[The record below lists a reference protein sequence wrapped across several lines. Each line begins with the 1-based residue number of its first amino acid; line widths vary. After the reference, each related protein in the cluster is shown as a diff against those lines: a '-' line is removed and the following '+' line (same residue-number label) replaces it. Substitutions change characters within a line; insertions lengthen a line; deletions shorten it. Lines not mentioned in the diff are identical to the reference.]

1 MNAVLTFDSARGRR
15 VSGPELGRGAIAPG
29 GSRVIPFRPASA
41 AAVSPAPSVPRRPAV
56 PSPARFDGATRAPE
70 MLPAKFEAKFEA
82 EAAPSAA
89 RLARLIYMASVGG
102 YMAVHEDTLVQLNG
116 RMVWPTADALIRDA
130 AAAGVPVSSHVI
142 NTARS

>member
-1 MNAVLTFDSARGRR
+1 M
-15 VSGPELGRGAIAPG
+15 SGPELSHGAIGPG
-29 GSRVIPFRPASA
+29 GSKVIPFHPAPA
-41 AAVSPAPSVPRRPAV
+41 AAVSPAPSLPRRPAV
-56 PSPARFDGATRAPE
+56 PSPARADGVAP
-70 MLPAKFEAKFEA
+70 PAESTPRPE
-82 EAAPSAA
+82 

-102 YMAVHEDTLVQLNG
+102 YMAVREDTLVELGG

>member
-1 MNAVLTFDSARGRR
+1 TAPPAPPAPPAR
-15 VSGPELGRGAIAPG
+15 VP
-29 GSRVIPFRPASA
+29 
-41 AAVSPAPSVPRRPAV
+41 PAPSRAGPPAG
-56 PSPARFDGATRAPE
+56 PAPARREGVAPP
-70 MLPAKFEAKFEA
+70 PASTPRPE
-82 EAAPSAA
+82 

-102 YMAVHEDTLVQLNG
+102 YMAVREDTLVELGG

>member
-15 VSGPELGRGAIAPG
+15 MSGTEPSRGAIGSG
-29 GSRVIPFRPASA
+29 GSKVIPFRPAPA
-41 AAVSPAPSVPRRPAV
+41 AMVSPAVLPAAPLPRRPAV
-56 PSPARFDGATRAPE
+56 PSPARADKAVQPAEPAPQPE
-70 MLPAKFEAKFEA
+70 
-82 EAAPSAA
+82 

-102 YMAVHEDTLVQLNG
+102 YMAVREDSLVELGG

>member
-1 MNAVLTFDSARGRR
+1 MNAVLPFDSARGRR
-15 VSGPELGRGAIAPG
+15 VSGSEPGRGAIDG
-29 GSRVIPFRPASA
+29 GSKVIPLRPASST
-41 AAVSPAPSVPRRPAV
+41 AVSPEPSLPRRPAV
-56 PSPARFDGATRAPE
+56 PSSSRVDGARRAEEAPAARPE
-70 MLPAKFEAKFEA
+70 
-82 EAAPSAA
+82 

-102 YMAVHEDTLVQLNG
+102 YMAVREDTLMQLGG

>member
-15 VSGPELGRGAIAPG
+15 MSGTELSRGAIGPG
-29 GSRVIPFRPASA
+29 GSKVIPFRSVP
-41 AAVSPAPSVPRRPAV
+41 AAVVSPVAPLPRRPAV
-56 PSPARFDGATRAPE
+56 PSPARAAAVAQPAEPAPRPE
-70 MLPAKFEAKFEA
+70 
-82 EAAPSAA
+82 

-102 YMAVHEDTLVQLNG
+102 YMAVREDTLVQLDG

>member
-15 VSGPELGRGAIAPG
+15 VSGSELGRGAIGSG
-29 GSRVIPFRPASA
+29 GSKIIPFRPAITT
-41 AAVSPAPSVPRRPAV
+41 AVSPAPSLPRRPAM
-56 PSPARFDGATRAPE
+56 PSPIRAEEAP
-70 MLPAKFEAKFEA
+70 PAEP
-82 EAAPSAA
+82 APSTA
-89 RLARLIYMASVGG
+89 RLARLIFMASVGG
-102 YMAVHEDTLVQLNG
+102 YMAVHEDTLMQLNG

>member
-15 VSGPELGRGAIAPG
+15 VSGPELGRGAIVPG
-29 GSRVIPFRPASA
+29 GSRVIPFRPVSA

-56 PSPARFDGATRAPE
+56 PSSARADGATRAPE
-70 MLPAKFEAKFEA
+70 MLPAKFEA

>member
-1 MNAVLTFDSARGRR
+1 MSAVLTFDSARGRR
-15 VSGPELGRGAIAPG
+15 MSGPELSHGGIGSG
-29 GSRVIPFRPASA
+29 GSRVIPFRPAPD
-41 AAVSPAPSVPRRPAV
+41 AAVSPAPSLPRRPAM
-56 PSPARFDGATRAPE
+56 PSSARADGVAQPAEPAPGPE
-70 MLPAKFEAKFEA
+70 
-82 EAAPSAA
+82 

-102 YMAVHEDTLVQLNG
+102 YMAVREGTLVQLNG

>member
-15 VSGPELGRGAIAPG
+15 MSGTEPSRGAIGPG
-29 GSRVIPFRPASA
+29 GRTVIPFHPAPA
-41 AAVSPAPSVPRRPAV
+41 ALVSPAEPAPR
-56 PSPARFDGATRAPE
+56 PE
-70 MLPAKFEAKFEA
+70 
-82 EAAPSAA
+82 

-102 YMAVHEDTLVQLNG
+102 YMAVRGDTLVQLDG

>member
-15 VSGPELGRGAIAPG
+15 MSGTELSRGAIGPG
-29 GSRVIPFRPASA
+29 GSKVIPFRSVPAAVVSP
-41 AAVSPAPSVPRRPAV
+41 AVSPAAPLPRRPAV
-56 PSPARFDGATRAPE
+56 PSPARAAAVAQPAEPAPRPE
-70 MLPAKFEAKFEA
+70 
-82 EAAPSAA
+82 

-102 YMAVHEDTLVQLNG
+102 YMAVREDTLVQLDG

>member
-1 MNAVLTFDSARGRR
+1 MSAVLTFDSAHGRR
-15 VSGPELGRGAIAPG
+15 MSGPELSHGATGPG
-29 GSRVIPFRPASA
+29 GSKVIPFRPAPA
-41 AAVSPAPSVPRRPAV
+41 AMVSPAASPAPS
-56 PSPARFDGATRAPE
+56 PAR
-70 MLPAKFEAKFEA
+70 A
-82 EAAPSAA
+82 EAVAQPAEPAPRPE

-102 YMAVHEDTLVQLNG
+102 YIAVREDTLVQLDG

>member
-1 MNAVLTFDSARGRR
+1 MSAVLTFDSARGRQM
-15 VSGPELGRGAIAPG
+15 SGPELSHGAIGPG
-29 GSRVIPFRPASA
+29 GSKVIPFRPASFTA
-41 AAVSPAPSVPRRPAV
+41 DSPAPLLPRRPAV
-56 PSPARFDGATRAPE
+56 PSPAYADGVAHPAEPAPQPE
-70 MLPAKFEAKFEA
+70 
-82 EAAPSAA
+82 

-102 YMAVHEDTLVQLNG
+102 YVAMREGTLVQLDG

>member
-15 VSGPELGRGAIAPG
+15 VSGSELGGGAIASG

-41 AAVSPAPSVPRRPAV
+41 AAVSPAPSLPRRPAV
-56 PSPARFDGATRAPE
+56 PSPARADGAPPPAGSAP
-70 MLPAKFEAKFEA
+70 P
-82 EAAPSAA
+82 AA
-89 RLARLIYMASVGG
+89 RLARLIFMASVGG
-102 YMAVHEDTLVQLNG
+102 YMAVREDTLVQLNG

-130 AAAGVPVSSHVI
+130 EAAGVPVSSHVI